1 MIGLMVLFAAAG
13 AFTSMWLGGAIV
25 YISSALGWGALLTL
39 PPSDLALVVTG
50 TFGPLAALW
59 LVVAFVQQGFLAHR
73 HERILGLMLSQHRRA
88 SDQIEAQ
95 VRTLIQMQGESRRR
109 SVIDGMDLILK
120 DLNGQASVLAERLG
134 MVTPD
139 EADTLWARTVAG
151 DVWAFAYAFLTRAAA
166 YPEFPDLL
174 AERLAG
180 DDISSAALQIYLR
193 RYDRLLESFKVN
205 DADKLAREVLEDG
218 PLARLH
224 RLFGDVNAR
233 AVRLRA
239 AREVPP
245 PRPGEWPAERPDERP
260 DERPGERPGERPED
274 GAGLEAGLEAELD
287 EGFDDAGRPA
297 GTPPAEAEAR

>member
-13 AFTSMWLGGAIV
+13 AFTSIWLGGAIV
-25 YISSALGWGALLTL
+25 YISSALGWGALLAL

-73 HERILGLMLSQHRRA
+73 HERILGLMLAQHRRA

-139 EADTLWARTVAG
+139 EADTLWARTVSG

-174 AERLAG
+174 AERLAA

-193 RYDRLLESFKVN
+193 RYDHLLESFKAN
-205 DADKLAREVLEDG
+205 DADRLAREVLEDG

-224 RLFGDVNAR
+224 SLFGDVNAR
-233 AVRLRA
+233 AVRLRG
-239 AREVPP
+239 ARQVPL
-245 PRPGEWPAERPDERP
+245 PRLEHDLPAQP
-260 DERPGERPGERPED
+260 
-274 GAGLEAGLEAELD
+274 
-287 EGFDDAGRPA
+287 FPA
-297 GTPPAEAEAR
+297 PPAEAGTR